1 MKTEVFMILGGLA
14 IFAIV
19 LSLFIQMQS
28 GNQIEKNSDTN
39 KLTILGENDEKA
51 SPTPTP
57 QKLTKPPMTL
67 DENSDYE
74 AVLQTSEGEITIDL
88 FEADTPVTVNNFV
101 YLARTGFYDGTTF
114 HRVIE
119 DFMIQG
125 GDPEG
130 TGAGGPGYRF
140 DDEPFEGEY
149 TRGIVAMAN
158 AGPNTN
164 GSQFFIMH
172 ADAPSLPKDY
182 VIFGKVTAGL
192 GVIDA
197 IATANVSMN
206 ASGTERS
213 KPVTPVIV
221 DSITINETPK
231 VVDTPTPEPESTEEE
246 VPTET
251 PTPTEGE

>member
-19 LSLFIQMQS
+19 LSLFIQMQGEKS
-28 GNQIEKNSDTN
+28 IDKNSDTN
-39 KLTILGENDEKA
+39 KLTILGENDEKT

-57 QKLTKPPMTL
+57 QKLEKPPMTI

-88 FEADTPVTVNNFV
+88 LEDGTPITVNNFV
-101 YLARTGFYDGTTF
+101 YLARTGFYDGTVF

-125 GDPEG
+125 GDPKGDG
-130 TGAGGPGYRF
+130 TGNPGYRF
-140 DDEPFEGEY
+140 DDEAFEGEY
-149 TRGIVAMAN
+149 TRGTVAMAN
-158 AGPNTN
+158 SGPNTN

-172 ADAPSLPKDY
+172 GDASTLPKDY
-182 VIFGKVTAGL
+182 VIFGQVTSGL
-192 GVIDA
+192 DVVDA
-197 IATANVSMN
+197 IATADVTMN

-221 DSITINETPK
+221 NSVTINETTK
-231 VVDTPTPEPESTEEE
+231 IVDTPTPEPTEET
-246 VPTET
+246 PTET
-251 PTPTEGE
+251 PTPTNSE